1 MSDIVARVS
10 IPGDR
15 KISFLFLG
23 AKADVIHEHLLETIH
38 EMVVVFM
45 GTDPK
50 PHQSVLITKG
60 NGQIM
65 ETNIYRPNRAF
76 FGKAQ

>member
-1 MSDIVARVS
+1 MYDIVARVS

-23 AKADVIHEHLLETIH
+23 AKADVIHEHLLEAIH
-38 EMVVVFM
+38 QMVVVFM

-50 PHQSVLITKG
+50 PHQSVFITKG
-60 NGQIM
+60 NSPIM
-65 ETNIYRPNRAF
+65 EPDIHRPNRAF
-76 FGKAQ
+76 S